1 MRQMLYKEINGF
13 HSKFF
18 FSGFAILKKK
28 KNQFVAAVTAV
39 LL

>member
-18 FSGFAILKKK
+18 FSGFAILKKI
-28 KNQFVAAVTAV
+28 NQFVTAVTAV
-39 LL
+39 LP